1 MDIVPIKNEKRQVV
15 LFLVSHKD
23 ISREKAVSTPES
35 RLTDINGRTL
45 FNARKVMYVLNVKLL
60 DISRL

>member
-23 ISREKAVSTPES
+23 ISKEKASTNTQEGS
-35 RLTDINGRTL
+35 HTDINGKDVLTASTL
-45 FNARKVMYVLNVKLL
+45 FIFMFL
-60 DISRL
+60 I